1 MNIIMVDGDPN
12 FSQYVVVFSKFYFA
26 GNMVHGKIYFFKL
39 KLIYHGKSR
48 LKEI

>member
-12 FSQYVVVFSKFYFA
+12 LSQYVVVFSKFYFA
-26 GNMVHGKIYFFKL
+26 GNMAKIYFFKL